1 MFGLE
6 QSTEGG
12 YSGPRVIAN
21 AGVSLDRQRHMPQ
34 LDSLR
39 AFAVFGVMVEHFL
52 PPTDAIRAALPWGD
66 FGVRLFFVL
75 SGFLISGILLR
86 CRDQLDSRELALGAI
101 IRTFFARRFIR
112 LIPVYY
118 AYLAAIAVL
127 LPPARRYLWIFV
139 LYLQNFLFALNPKVF
154 QLMLAHFWTLAVE
167 EQFYI
172 TWPAVLLLVPRRRL
186 PMVLTVI
193 VVAGPMLRLV
203 GLAFGLSPHQI
214 RMMMPAH
221 FDTLG
226 LGGLLAL
233 LQSGSEGPESG
244 RARML
249 AAAGFWV
256 GLGLSV
262 VAVVAERLQLR
273 ALNVLISESAMG
285 LLCTWIVFRAARGF
299 GGFAGTIL
307 DSKALQ
313 YVGKISYGIYVYH
326 FNVPGLIR
334 DKLAVRF
341 GVALP
346 SSPWQRFSILVAFT
360 LAVASL
366 SWHWFERPLNRLK
379 NRFPY
384 RR

>member
-1 MFGLE
+1 
-6 QSTEGG
+6 
-12 YSGPRVIAN
+12 
-21 AGVSLDRQRHMPQ
+21 MPQ

-39 AFAVFGVMVEHFL
+39 ALAVFGVMIEHFV

-86 CRDQLDSRELALGAI
+86 CRDQLDRSELALGAI
-101 IRTFFARRFIR
+101 LRAFFARRFIR

-127 LPPARRYLWIFV
+127 LPPARHYLWVFA
-139 LYLQNFLFALNPKVF
+139 LYLQNFLFALNPNVF
-154 QLMLAHFWTLAVE
+154 HLMLAHFWTLAVE

-186 PMVLTVI
+186 PVVLSVI
-193 VVAGPMLRLV
+193 VVAGPLLRLA
-203 GLAFGLSPHQI
+203 GLAIGLSPHQI

-233 LQSGSEGPESG
+233 LQSGSEGPESRRG
-244 RARML
+244 RML
-249 AAAGFWV
+249 AAT
-256 GLGLSV
+256 GLWIGLPLSV
-262 VAVVAERLQLR
+262 VALIAGHLQLH
-273 ALNVLISESAMG
+273 ALDVLISESAMG
-285 LLCTWIVFRAARGF
+285 LLCTWIIFHAARGF
-299 GGFAGTIL
+299 GGIAGTVL

-334 DKLAVRF
+334 EKLAVRF
-341 GVALP
+341 GVVLP
-346 SSPWQRFSILVAFT
+346 SSPWRRFPILVAFT

-379 NRFPY
+379 NRFSYGP
-384 RR
+384 RPERAPLAELAGAPEVAG